1 MQFPGRPTPES
12 ILSEKRFDIDA
23 LYEIE
28 HNQIL
33 DSLKAAA
40 NVAVEDRSTTEE
52 IALSNAPIVINE
64 YIAYYGTL
72 DPKLNRELFAA
83 AKHNR
88 LKEAAPTRGNISVY
102 KWLTIAM
109 LLAEVLF
116 GAIFIVYARKISFAS
131 FIPLIVAALLSYGAY
146 LAGAGIANIAIAV
159 HPFLERDLDRQPPRP
174 LVAGILKTF
183 GGILVIFLFTY
194 VRIHDEQDSSDIMV
208 IVIISLGIALM
219 AIMCGAI
226 WHYLRAKYDYLLVKM
241 YICQKWQATE
251 RHASGKDRMVAHYR
265 MHIKRLMAGR

>member
-1 MQFPGRPTPES
+1 MQFPGRPTPEA
-12 ILSEKRFDIDA
+12 IFSEKRFDIDA
-23 LYEIE
+23 IYEIE

-52 IALSNAPIVINE
+52 VALANAPIIIDE

-72 DPKLNRELFAA
+72 DPKIDRELFAA
-83 AKHNR
+83 AKRNR
-88 LKEAAPTRGNISVY
+88 LKEAAPTPGSISTY
-102 KWLTIAM
+102 KWLTIVM
-109 LLAEVLF
+109 LLTEVLF

-131 FIPLIVAALLSYGAY
+131 FIPLMVAAILSYGAY
-146 LAGAGIANIAIAV
+146 LAGVGIANIAIAI
-159 HPFLERDLDRQPPRP
+159 HPFIERDLDRQPPRP
-174 LVAGILKTF
+174 LVAGILKTL
-183 GGILVIFLFTY
+183 GGLLVILLFTY
-194 VRIHDEQDSSDIMV
+194 VRIHDEQDSSDILV
-208 IVIISLGIALM
+208 IVMISLGIALV

-226 WHYLRAKYDYLLVKM
+226 WHYLRAKYDYLLIKM

-251 RHASGKDRMVAHYR
+251 RHAASKDRMVAHYK